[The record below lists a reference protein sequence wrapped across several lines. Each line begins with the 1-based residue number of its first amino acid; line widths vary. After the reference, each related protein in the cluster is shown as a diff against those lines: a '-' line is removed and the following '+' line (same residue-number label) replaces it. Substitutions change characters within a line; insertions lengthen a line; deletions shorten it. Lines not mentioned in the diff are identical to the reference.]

1 MHLQTIQLF
10 GHVDLLGQQHD
21 LLLDAGRIQLHLGFG
36 QPVGELLALPLDD
49 LRQVDAHLLHF
60 HLNTG
65 QTLLDQR
72 LEVGPFAGAGGEEIF
87 HGLVKTA
94 EQLGGDRVHVLLG
107 GSHDARPAQYVDRI
121 ELALTR
127 LFHYPAGAVDDEL
140 GQLFIDMELAGGGL
154 SGFKTQ
160 VALHLAA
167 LQLGAE
173 TLTQNR
179 LQAAQ
184 LLRQANVGF
193 QIALVDRTNFP
204 NGCAPVALEFL
215 AGVGGHA
222 VNH

>member
-1 MHLQTIQLF
+1 MHLQPIQLF
-10 GHVDLLGQQHD
+10 RHVDLLGQQYD
-21 LLLDAGRIQLHLGFG
+21 LLLDTGRIQLHLGFG
-36 QPVGELLALPLDD
+36 QTVGELLALPLDD
-49 LRQVDAHLLHF
+49 LRQVHAHLLHF
-60 HLNTG
+60 YLNAG
-65 QTLLDQR
+65 QTLFDQR

-87 HGLVKTA
+87 HGLVKPA
-94 EQLGGDRVHVLLG
+94 EQLGGNRIHVLLG
-107 GSHDARPAQYVDRI
+107 GSHHARPAQHVDRI
-121 ELALTR
+121 KLTLAR
-127 LFHYPAGAVDDEL
+127 LFHYPVGAVDDEL
-140 GQLFIDMELAGGGL
+140 GQLFIDVQLAGGSLGGL
-154 SGFKTQ
+154 EAQ

-173 TLTQNR
+173 ALTQNR

-184 LLRQANVGF
+184 LFRQANVGL

>member
-1 MHLQTIQLF
+1 MPSRRCWIQ
-10 GHVDLLGQQHD
+10 V
-21 LLLDAGRIQLHLGFG
+21 
-36 QPVGELLALPLDD
+36 
-49 LRQVDAHLLHF
+49 
-60 HLNTG
+60 
-65 QTLLDQR
+65 
-72 LEVGPFAGAGGEEIF
+72 LEVGTLAGAGGEEIF

-94 EQLGGDRVHVLLG
+94 EQLGGDRIHILFG
-107 GSHDARPAQYVDRI
+107 GGHDTRPAQYVDRI
-121 ELALTR
+121 ELALACF
-127 LFHYPAGAVDDEL
+127 FHYPVGAVDDQF
-140 GQLFIDMELAGGGL
+140 GQIFIDVQLAGCGL

-173 TLTQNR
+173 TLTQYR

-193 QIALVDRTNFP
+193 QIALVYRTNFP

>member
-1 MHLQTIQLF
+1 MHLQAIQLF

-21 LLLDAGRIQLHLGFG
+21 FLLDAGRIQLHLGLG
-36 QPVGELLALPLDD
+36 QAVGELLALPFDD
-49 LRQVDAHLLHF
+49 LRQVHPHLLHF
-60 HLNTG
+60 HLDAI
-65 QTLLDQR
+65 QTLLDQC

-87 HGLVKTA
+87 HGQIETA
-94 EQLGGDRVHVLLG
+94 EQFGGDRVHVLLG
-107 GSHDARPAQYVDRI
+107 GGHDPRPAQHVHRV
-121 ELALTR
+121 ELALAR
-127 LFHYPAGAVDDEL
+127 FFHYPVGAVDDEF

-154 SGFKTQ
+154 RCLEPQ

-167 LQLGAE
+167 LQLGTE
-173 TLTQNR
+173 TLTQDR

-184 LLRQANVGF
+184 LLRQADVGF